1 MTCTFK
7 NKKKSEKRII
17 KKKKKKYISDASF
30 LQAKF
35 VSINWIKSVSET

>member
-17 KKKKKKYISDASF
+17 KKKKKYISDASF

>member
-17 KKKKKKYISDASF
+17 KKKKKVYKWCIFST
-30 LQAKF
+30 
-35 VSINWIKSVSET
+35 SEICIDKLDKIG